1 MIRLEN
7 VTLAPGGEDL
17 LIDVDWHIRQGES
30 VGLVGRNGTG
40 KTTILRAIVG
50 EQHTDGGRV
59 TVRPGLSLGYLPQQ
73 AVSGSTLTV
82 WDEVRSRM
90 WRIAALQ
97 ERLEAAEEAVAA
109 GTPGAVERLDEAM
122 EAFRIAGGFSQ
133 EERIGEV
140 LHGLGFA
147 PEEWHRGCDTFS
159 GGWQM
164 RIALARLL
172 LSEPDIALL
181 DEPTNH
187 LDMLARSWLAGFLA
201 RAPFTTVIVSHDRHL
216 LDRVAQRIVEVRG
229 RRLHEYA
236 GNFTRFLDER
246 QLRISQHAVAFERQ
260 QEEIAKL
267 ERFVERFGAKA
278 TKAAQARSRQNQL
291 DRMERIDAPETIRL
305 PSFKLPP
312 APAGDFATITLR
324 QADLGWDT
332 PLLTGVDLVLE
343 RGMRLAILGPNG
355 CGKSTLLR
363 TLAGT
368 LKPLG
373 GRRRVGDR
381 IRIGVFSQDT
391 AAELPP
397 DQTALEHVSAVA
409 PMTSPTQIRTTLGA
423 LGLSGDA
430 ALRDIGALSGGEKA
444 RVALSALTARPHNVL
459 LLDEPTNHLDTETV
473 EVLVRALR
481 DFEGAMV
488 LVTHDRYLVESLA
501 SHVLTI
507 QSGSWDLHMGVQ
519 PADLEPVPASG
530 SAQKEQSSGAEAHR
544 LLKQRRAERQKL
556 ERRLAEVEAQ
566 VDALESTI
574 TEVDAAMCEP
584 DADYATLSTRRAVL
598 ETELAAAMVEWESLE
613 ESLSEQ

>member
-17 LIDVDWHIRQGES
+17 LIDVDWQIRQNES

-50 EQHTDGGRV
+50 EQHTDDGRV
-59 TVRPGLSLGYLPQQ
+59 VVRPGLSVGYLPQQ
-73 AVSGSTLTV
+73 AVSGSTETV

-90 WRIAALQ
+90 WRI
-97 ERLEAAEEAVAA
+97 EEMRSRMEAAEEAVAA
-109 GTPGAVERLDEAM
+109 EKPGAAERLGDAIET
-122 EAFRIAGGFSQ
+122 FRIAGGFSQ
-133 EERIGEV
+133 EEKIGEV

-147 PEEWHRGCDTFS
+147 PEEWRRTCDTFS

-187 LDMLARSWLAGFLA
+187 LDMLARSWLAVFLA

-216 LDRVAQRIVEVRG
+216 LDKVAQRIVEVRG

-236 GNFTRFLDER
+236 GNFTRFLSER
-246 QLRISQHAVAFERQ
+246 QLRMSQHSVAYQRQ

-291 DRMERIDAPETIRL
+291 DKMDRIDAPERMRL
-305 PSFKLPP
+305 PSFSLPP

-324 QADLGWDT
+324 QTDLGWDD
-332 PLLTGVDLVLE
+332 PLLTSVNLVLE
-343 RGMRLAILGPNG
+343 RGMRLAILGRNG

-363 TLAGT
+363 TLAGS
-368 LKPLG
+368 LKPLS

-473 EVLVRALR
+473 EVLVRALK

-501 SHVLTI
+501 SHVMTI
-507 QSGSWDLHMGVQ
+507 QDGTWELHMGVR
-519 PADLEPVPASG
+519 PSDLEPVPSSG
-530 SAQKEQSSGAEAHR
+530 GSQKEKSTGAEAHR
-544 LLKQRRAERQKL
+544 ILKQRRSERQKR

-566 VDALESTI
+566 VESLENEL
-574 TEVDAAMCEP
+574 TEIDAALCEP
-584 DADYATLSTRRAVL
+584 NADYAALGTRRADRAADL
-598 ETELAAAMVEWESLE
+598 NAAMEEWEALE
-613 ESLSEQ
+613 EALGE